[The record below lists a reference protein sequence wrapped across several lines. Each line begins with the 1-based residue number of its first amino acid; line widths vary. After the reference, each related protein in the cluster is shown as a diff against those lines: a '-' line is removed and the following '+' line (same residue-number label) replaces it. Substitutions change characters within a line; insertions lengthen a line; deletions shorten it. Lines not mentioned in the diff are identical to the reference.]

1 MPRTG
6 VAHVVA
12 SGTRSTA
19 SCITI
24 GQRVTDDAAGVHDQ
38 EMQMMTAT
46 SRRGASLTRAVLAL
60 LAIGT
65 ATASGTARQDGALD
79 IDFHG
84 LVIGAVEDLR
94 IDSGGPSTLTIDRV
108 LSGRGNMLGGCSSRL
123 YWVGGTTV
131 RHYGAALGLSSR
143 VRYEQWVCG
152 FLGDHRIFRDT
163 RTVDWRLF
171 VEPDRLDNLRISAQ
185 VDNVRNLQNDLE
197 QLLNLRVR
205 EDVAIPLPTH
215 CGGCDCDQVVGA
227 LEPVVDDFRFEDAG
241 DGAVRVT
248 VAFSMASDLGDVMG
262 CLAR

>member
-1 MPRTG
+1 MRMT
-6 VAHVVA
+6 VT
-12 SGTRSTA
+12 STRS
-19 SCITI
+19 
-24 GQRVTDDAAGVHDQ
+24 
-38 EMQMMTAT
+38 
-46 SRRGASLTRAVLAL
+46 ASLTRALLAL
-60 LAIGT
+60 LAIGST
-65 ATASGTARQDGALD
+65 PASGTALQDGALD

-94 IDSGGPSTLTIDRV
+94 IESGSPSTLTVVLEARIASPAETIDRV

-152 FLGDHRIFRDT
+152 FLGDHRIFRGT

-171 VEPDRLDNLRISAQ
+171 VEPGRLHDLRISAQ
-185 VDNVRNLQNDLE
+185 VENVRNLQNDLE

-205 EDVAIPLPTH
+205 EDVAIPLPAH
-215 CGGCDCDQVVGA
+215 CGGCDCDEVVGA
-227 LEPVVDDFRFEDAG
+227 LEPAVDDFRFEDAG

-248 VAFSMASDLGDVMG
+248 VGFSMASDLDDVMA
-262 CLAR
+262 CLARRVVLPSAAPGE